1 MEKWNSVNE
10 ALDFAIAREEEAA
23 DFYTG
28 LAGNSKDASMRTLFA
43 SFAEEEK
50 GHKRRLEAVKAKGA
64 PAAADKKVMDLKIGD
79 YLVDVEASPNMDYQ
93 DALIVAM
100 KREKA
105 AFRLYTDLAALADE
119 PELKETFK
127 FLAQEEAKHKL
138 HFEVEYD
145 EKVLTEN

>member
-23 DFYTG
+23 AFYTG
-28 LAGNSKDASMRTLFA
+28 LADNTTDTAMQTLFRA
-43 SFAEEEK
+43 FSKEEM
-50 GHKRRLEAVKAKGA
+50 GHKARLEAVRARGV
-64 PAAADKKVMDLKIGD
+64 PPGVDKKVADLKIGD
-79 YLVDVEASPNMDYQ
+79 YLVDVEATPNMDYQ

-119 PELKETFK
+119 PELKDTFR

>member
-23 DFYTG
+23 AFYTG
-28 LAGNSKDASMRTLFA
+28 LAANASESSMRSMFEGFA
-43 SFAEEEK
+43 KEEM
-50 GHKRRLEAVKAKGA
+50 GHKSRLEAVKSRGV
-64 PAAADKKVMDLKIGD
+64 PAAADKKVVDLKIGD

-138 HFEVEYD
+138 YFEIEYD
-145 EKVLTEN
+145 DKVLTEN